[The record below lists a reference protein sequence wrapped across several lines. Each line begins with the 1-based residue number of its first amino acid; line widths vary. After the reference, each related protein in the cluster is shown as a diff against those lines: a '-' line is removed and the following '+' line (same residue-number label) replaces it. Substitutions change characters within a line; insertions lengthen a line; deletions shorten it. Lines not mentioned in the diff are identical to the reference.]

1 MTYVTGIHSRFLNN
15 RMMNCS
21 KGMLADQAKKKSA
34 VTAKGLR
41 PPRKNPFEPL
51 GLSANLR

>member
-21 KGMLADQAKKKSA
+21 KGMLADQAKKIGGDSEGFA
-34 VTAKGLR
+34 A
-41 PPRKNPFEPL
+41 
-51 GLSANLR
+51 AA